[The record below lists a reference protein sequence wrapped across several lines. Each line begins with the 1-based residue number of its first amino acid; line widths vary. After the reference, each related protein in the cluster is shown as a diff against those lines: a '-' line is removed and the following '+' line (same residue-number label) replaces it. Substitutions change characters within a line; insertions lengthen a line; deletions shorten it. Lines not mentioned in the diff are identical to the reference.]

1 MNVELQ
7 KESKKV
13 VVLEGE
19 SSVVAF
25 LLTGS

>member
-7 KESKKV
+7 EESKKV
-13 VVLEGE
+13 IVLEGE
-19 SSVVAF
+19 SSVVVF

>member
-13 VVLEGE
+13 VVLEGK
-19 SSVVAF
+19 SSVVVF